1 MVDQWRSDVAR
12 RDREVRVAD
21 RAAPASAAQD
31 DDTLTVLFLCCHP
44 VLTPASAIA
53 LTLRA
58 VGGLTTARDRA
69 RVPRRRSRRWRSG
82 SAGPSSGVAGERFS
96 MPTPEERPA
105 RLRSVLHVLY
115 LMFNEGY
122 TDLADRHGPVRRG
135 DPDRAAAC
143 TRPTTTPR
151 WPACSRSCS

>member
-1 MVDQWRSDVAR
+1 MVDQWRSDTAR

-21 RAAPASAAQD
+21 GAGRPATAAEV

-44 VLTPASAIA
+44 VLTPTSAIA

-58 VGGLTTARDRA
+58 VGGLTTAEIARA
-69 RVPRRRSRRWRSG
+69 FLVPEATMAQRISRAKQR
-82 SAGPSSGVAGERFS
+82 VAGEPFS
-96 MPTPEERPA
+96 MPSPDERPA
-105 RLRSVLHVLY
+105 RLRSVLRVLY

-122 TDLADRHGPVRRG
+122 TERSTCGPTCPTRRSG
-135 DPDRAAAC
+135 SRGTC

-151 WPACSRSCS
+151 SPACSP